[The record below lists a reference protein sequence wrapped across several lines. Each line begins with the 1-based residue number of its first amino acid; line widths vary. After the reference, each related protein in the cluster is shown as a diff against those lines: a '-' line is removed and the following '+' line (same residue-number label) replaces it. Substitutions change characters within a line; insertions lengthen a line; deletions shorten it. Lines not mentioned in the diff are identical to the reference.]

1 MKHRKIENRALILG
15 FLLISFVLVFQINSA
30 FAARSVLSVPQ
41 YSQQPYDNLC
51 WATSTSMIISYF
63 KGDTTDRTVEIA
75 KDKYGTN
82 FNQPGYTTDAEYYVK
97 KYTSKA
103 GSIQYNSL
111 SYTAVQYQINHGGP
125 IYTRIQWTSG
135 GGHAM
140 VIKGYDTSTNY
151 VIYNDPWDG
160 YGHGAT
166 YSYYVSNSSWYW
178 TDSLFWE

>member
-1 MKHRKIENRALILG
+1 MKHRKIENRAFILG

-97 KYTSKA
+97 KYTSK
-103 GSIQYNSL
+103 QVLYN
-111 SYTAVQYQINHGGP
+111 IIHC
-125 IYTRIQWTSG
+125 RIQRCN
-135 GGHAM
+135 
-140 VIKGYDTSTNY
+140 IK
-151 VIYNDPWDG
+151 
-160 YGHGAT
+160 
-166 YSYYVSNSSWYW
+166 
-178 TDSLFWE
+178 